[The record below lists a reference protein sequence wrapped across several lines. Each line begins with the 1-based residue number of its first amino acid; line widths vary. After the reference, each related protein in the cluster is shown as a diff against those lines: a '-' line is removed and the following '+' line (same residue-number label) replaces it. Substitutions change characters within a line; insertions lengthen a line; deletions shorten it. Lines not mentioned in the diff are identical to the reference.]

1 MLLAWPWIPG
11 GKPYF
16 INGWVG
22 KNGGGSRKNGGGW
35 EHVCRLGFRESIGV
49 VELKMIL

>member
-1 MLLAWPWIPG
+1 MLLAWPWIHG
-11 GKPYF
+11 GKSYF

-22 KNGGGSRKNGGGW
+22 KNGEGGTKNGGW
-35 EHVCRLGFRESIGV
+35 EHVCRLCFRESLGV